1 MLWILLVGAGLA
13 LAGPS
18 GDADGRHAAAVD
30 EQLRAKLVERVADLR
45 VERLAVEV
53 ELRAWEAQLAKGKV
67 IEVALALKRPSLDG
81 ILSQRGP
88 EQGDARPGAD
98 GAGRMVR
105 IVCVRWVRKLVVG
118 GRMISLALCAAAVAQ
133 PVPLVVEGD
142 PVGPDVA
149 TTLMRVAVNDLGDW
163 VVDTFTSAADPAA
176 DRVIVRNGV
185 PMLVEG
191 DPLLLPVGAAIADF
205 GFDALALTDLGVPA
219 WSLELSGTS
228 GPSDD
233 NGVYVGTD
241 LVVQEG
247 TVITAVGVVAGSTYS
262 AFFDVD
268 ANEAGEL
275 VVSVWLREPG
285 VGGARRSALLR
296 LQADAGGALIAEE
309 LVAMEGD
316 VLPGQVAPVFGVS
329 LGDLDAFGHVMYRA
343 QLDAAVAD
351 QAVYIDQTLIAQE
364 DTPSP
369 LPGRDYETLIGRP
382 LSLSDSGHWA
392 LRANLTG
399 DPFTD
404 EVIVVDDVVVLQEG
418 DSVPDIAPWSFT
430 SFGIIDI
437 ANDGTLLVYGNWD
450 DPTVGAGSGLF
461 VDGRLVAQEGVTN
474 IPGYGII
481 AQFENTEDGL
491 VLSDNGRWLI
501 FRATLDTGLEGAFLL
516 DLGGLS
522 LTGPSAPVAGGL
534 NLFDVVGARPGASLR
549 LAAALEVGAAPVPC
563 ASSTSTLDL
572 GEPVRPLGSAVADA
586 AGGATLAVNLPAGAS
601 GRTVRFQVVD
611 TDTCA
616 VSDVTLV
623 TFP

>member
-1 MLWILLVGAGLA
+1 
-13 LAGPS
+13 
-18 GDADGRHAAAVD
+18 
-30 EQLRAKLVERVADLR
+30 
-45 VERLAVEV
+45 
-53 ELRAWEAQLAKGKV
+53 
-67 IEVALALKRPSLDG
+67 
-81 ILSQRGP
+81 
-88 EQGDARPGAD
+88 
-98 GAGRMVR
+98 
-105 IVCVRWVRKLVVG
+105 
-118 GRMISLALCAAAVAQ
+118 MISLVLCLAAAAQ
-133 PVPLVVEGD
+133 PVPLVVEDD

-163 VVDTFTSAADPAA
+163 VVDTLTSAADPAA

-185 PMLVEG
+185 PILVEG
-191 DPLLLPVGAAIADF
+191 DPLQLPVGAAIADF
-205 GFDALALTDLGVPA
+205 GFDSLALSDLGVPA
-219 WSLELSGTS
+219 WHLELSGTS

-233 NGVYVGTD
+233 TAVYVGSD

-247 TVITAVGVVAGSTYS
+247 TVTTAVGVVAGSTYS

-275 VVSVWLREPG
+275 FASVWLREPG
-285 VGGARRSALLR
+285 IGGARRSALLR
-296 LQADAGGALIAEE
+296 LQVDAGGALLAEE
-309 LVAMEGD
+309 IVAIEGD
-316 VLPGQVAPVFGVS
+316 VLPGQVAPVFGVG
-329 LGDLDAFGHVMYRA
+329 LGDLDAFGHGMYRV

-418 DSVPDIAPWSFT
+418 DSLPDIAPWSFT
-430 SFGIIDI
+430 SLGIVDL
-437 ANDGTLLVYGNWD
+437 ANDGTLLFYGNWD
-450 DPTVGAGSGLF
+450 DPNVGADSGLF
-461 VDGRLVAQEGVTN
+461 VDGRLVVQEGVTD

-481 AQFENTEDGL
+481 TQIEDTADGL

-501 FRATLDTGLEGAFLL
+501 FQATLDTGLEGAFLL
-516 DLGGLS
+516 DLGGIS
-522 LTGPSAPVAGGL
+522 LTGPGAPVAGGL
-534 NLFDVVGARPGASLR
+534 NTFDVVGARPGANLR
-549 LAAALEVGAAPVPC
+549 LAAAQEVGAAPVPC

-572 GEPVRPLGSAVADA
+572 GEPARPLGSAVADA
-586 AGGATLAVNLPAGAS
+586 AGGATLSVNLPAGAS
-601 GRTVRFQVVD
+601 GRTVLFQVVD

-616 VSDVTLV
+616 VSDVTSV